1 MSSVSPTKWPVE
13 GFLSDEYPSDVIG
26 IVKEVSDVQEL
37 QTKVGRLIKK
47 RELTLV
53 DRSGYSVRMTLW
65 GKQAED
71 YHEDEHAVLA
81 FKSAKVGDFGGKV
94 FAIMAQ
100 VI

>member
-1 MSSVSPTKWPVE
+1 MDNP
-13 GFLSDEYPSDVIG
+13 LDVIG

-37 QTKVGRLIKK
+37 ISKAGRQLKK

-81 FKSAKVGDFGGKV
+81 FKTAKVGDFGGKIRCYKRSGNIV
-94 FAIMAQ
+94 PNWS
-100 VI
+100 